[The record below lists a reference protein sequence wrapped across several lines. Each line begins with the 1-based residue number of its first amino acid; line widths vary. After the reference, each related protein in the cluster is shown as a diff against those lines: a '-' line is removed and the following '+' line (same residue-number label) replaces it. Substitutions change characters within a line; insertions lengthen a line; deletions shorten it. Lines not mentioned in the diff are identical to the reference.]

1 MSICKFEPRRAVEV
15 IAPRYGSSYRIGGRL
30 ILTASHLL
38 DEEGSL
44 CKVRAKQSFGE
55 EQGQVVWKSSHFD
68 IALIELPDQIK
79 DVQAITLGKL
89 PDVANG
95 EKFPFQMYG
104 YPKWG
109 QTLLERGNAAAGGR
123 QIEGIIYLA
132 DTSPEGLLVL
142 EAHRLPPEAHTSQSE
157 WQGISGAA
165 IICDGLVIAVQRQH
179 QNPHRPASLEAES
192 LSSVF
197 GDEYWQQLLEKHGL
211 NPEPEIAN
219 YSAAEPSREKVNAA
233 SNRVNLM
240 KAKALEKHLKG
251 LQEDYEVVNN
261 QISYTLDV
269 VAKNKLKR
277 QIDVIEKD
285 MDRLASELKKLG
297 S

>member
-1 MSICKFEPRRAVEV
+1 MSIREFEPRRAVEV

-55 EQGQVVWKSSHFD
+55 EQGQVVWKSSHSD
-68 IALIELPDQIK
+68 IALIELPDQII
-79 DVQAITLGKL
+79 DVQAIALGKL

-132 DTSPEGLLVL
+132 DTSPEELLVL
-142 EAHRLPPEAHTSQSE
+142 EAHRLPPEAHTVSSE
-157 WQGISGAA
+157 WQGISGSA
-165 IICDGLVIAVQRQH
+165 IVCDGLVIAVQCQH
-179 QNPHRPASLEAES
+179 QNPHRSASLEAES

-197 GDEYWQQLLEKHGL
+197 DDKYWQRLLEKHGI
-211 NPEPEIAN
+211 NPEPEIAHF
-219 YSAAEPSREKVNAA
+219 PEKKGCWKKAQAA
-233 SNRVNLM
+233 SSRVKLM
-240 KAKALEKHLKG
+240 KAQTLEKQLKI
-251 LQEDYEVVNN
+251 LQEDYEATNN
-261 QISYTLDV
+261 QLSYTLNICD
-269 VAKNKLKR
+269 KNKLKR
-277 QIDVIEKD
+277 QLEVIEKD
-285 MDRLASELKKLG
+285 MNGLASELDKL
-297 S
+297 SS